1 MIFEAIKRHILS
13 LRGHFGRFRKG
24 SFLPDSGQIIP
35 ENQPLLSQGAQ
46 RLAQSFIFLDL
57 TKIIAFDDVREWE
70 RVTGL
75 E

>member
-1 MIFEAIKRHILS
+1 MTSA
-13 LRGHFGRFRKG
+13 
-24 SFLPDSGQIIP
+24 
-35 ENQPLLSQGAQ
+35 
-46 RLAQSFIFLDL
+46 LAQSFIFLDL